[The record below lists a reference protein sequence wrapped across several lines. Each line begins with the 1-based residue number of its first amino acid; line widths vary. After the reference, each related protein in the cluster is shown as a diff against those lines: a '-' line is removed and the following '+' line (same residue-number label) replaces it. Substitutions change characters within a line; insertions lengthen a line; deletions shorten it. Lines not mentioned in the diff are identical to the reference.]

1 MKALL
6 AALATRVG
14 HALLVLLGVALLVF
28 ALLHLTPGDPVE
40 ALLGE
45 SAQAADRAQL
55 RHALGLDVPLT
66 TQLARYLSGPIHGDL
81 GVSLY
86 SQQPVSA
93 MIAERLPATLGLALA
108 ALIIA
113 LVIAVPLGLAAAAC
127 PGGRWDHA
135 TLALVLAGGA
145 LPGFVLGP
153 LLMLVFALYLG
164 WLPVSGASE
173 AGAWVLP
180 ACTLALGMAALL
192 ARMLRASLIETLHE
206 DYIKTARAKGLTP
219 AAVMWRHALRNAL
232 LPVITL
238 LALQLGAL
246 LAGAVIVETLFS
258 WPGLGQLTV
267 EAIQRRDYPVVQG
280 CVLVIS
286 AGYVLVNL
294 LAEWAYTWADPRL
307 RGL

>member
-1 MKALL
+1 MNHLP
-6 AALATRVG
+6 AALAARVG

-45 SAQAADRAQL
+45 SAASADREAL
-55 RHALGLDVPLT
+55 RHALGLDAPLT
-66 TQLARYLSGPIHGDL
+66 TQLARYLGGLAHGDL
-81 GVSLY
+81 GISLY
-86 SQQPVSA
+86 SQQAVA
-93 MIAERLPATLGLALA
+93 DMIAERLPATLGLACA
-108 ALIIA
+108 ALLIA
-113 LVIAVPLGLAAAAC
+113 LVIAAPLGMAAAAQ
-127 PGGRWDHA
+127 PNSHWDRA

-153 LLMLVFALYLG
+153 LLMLIFALQLG
-164 WLPVSGASE
+164 WFPISGADE
-173 AGAWVLP
+173 PGAWVLP
-180 ACTLALGMAALL
+180 AVTLALGMAALL
-192 ARMLRASLIETLHE
+192 ARMLRASLLETLHE
-206 DYIKTARAKGLTP
+206 DYIKTARAKGLAPHT
-219 AAVMWRHALRNAL
+219 VLLRHALRNAL

-238 LALQLGAL
+238 LALQLGTL

-286 AGYVLVNL
+286 TGYVLVNL
-294 LAEWAYTWADPRL
+294 LAEWAYAWADPRL
-307 RGL
+307 RHM